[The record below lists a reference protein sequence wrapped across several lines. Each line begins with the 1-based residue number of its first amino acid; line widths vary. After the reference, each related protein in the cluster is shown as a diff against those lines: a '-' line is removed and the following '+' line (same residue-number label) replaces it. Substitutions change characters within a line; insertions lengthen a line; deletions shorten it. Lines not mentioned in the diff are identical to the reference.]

1 MKIECIREKLSVA
14 LSKAEKITNK
24 NGTLPV
30 LSCVLL
36 EVKNQNLF
44 IRSTNLDCAFEMEI
58 PSKSTIPGVVAVPG
72 AIFSSF
78 ISSLKEK
85 SVTLETKDGNLII
98 LTEHHQTTIKALNHE
113 DFPRAEK
120 IDKKDSFSISSK
132 TLLKALKS
140 VYYSASISSVK
151 PELASV
157 YIYGEGDFLYFVST
171 DSFRLAEKKVKLKDA
186 RDVKPIVVPV
196 KNIADF
202 IKVFDESDDD
212 IEVSFEKNQVSFS
225 TKSIYFVSRLVD
237 APFPDYK
244 AIIPK
249 NPTTEAT
256 MLKQDLI
263 DTLKTLSIFSDK
275 FNQTNIKIT
284 PKEKLLT
291 LASKSSDV
299 GESSTS
305 VDATVSGETIDMN
318 FNHRY
323 LSECLQS
330 IDSDALSLSF
340 SGAMKPLVVRGVSD
354 STFTYLVMP
363 MNK

>member
-1 MKIECIREKLSVA
+1 MKIECIKEKLSIA

-30 LSCVLL
+30 LSCILL

-58 PSKSTIPGVVAVPG
+58 PSKSTVPGVVAVPG
-72 AIFSSF
+72 SIFSSF

-85 SVTLETKDGNLII
+85 SVILETKENNLLII
-98 LTEHHQTTIKALNHE
+98 TEHHQTTIKAFNHE
-113 DFPRAEK
+113 DFPRTER
-120 IDKKDSFSISSK
+120 IGEQNSFPISAK

-171 DSFRLAEKKVKLKDA
+171 DSFRLAEKKVKLKNA
-186 RDVKPIVVPV
+186 GNIKPMVVPV
-196 KNIADF
+196 KNITDI
-202 IKVFDESDDD
+202 IKVFDDSDDD
-212 IEVSFEKNQVSFS
+212 INISCEKNQVSFS

-256 MLKQDLI
+256 MLKQDLV

-275 FNQTNIKIT
+275 FNQTNIKIV
-284 PKEKLLT
+284 PSEKKLT
-291 LASKSSDV
+291 LTSKSNDI
-299 GESSTS
+299 GESSTLL
-305 VDATVSGETIDMN
+305 DATVSGETIDMN

-340 SGAMKPLVVRGVSD
+340 SGTMKPLVVKGVSD